1 MSRKIINLNNYRCD
15 GQMSIFDL
23 IEQPLSIREIG
34 IGTLFRYLRYGPH
47 TVIPV
52 VASRCKA
59 YLDSQGGNLPVD
71 FIEVYGNPKQWKL
84 LPCAN
89 CEYGR
94 SGTCRAGGHTCHYE
108 YGVLICDAFRQTFN
122 GGCHD
127 RKISRR

>member
-1 MSRKIINLNNYRCD
+1 MIQCE
-15 GQMSIFDL
+15 GQISIFDL
-23 IEQPLSIREIG
+23 IEQHQIHKVG

-52 VASRCKA
+52 VASRCKE
-59 YLDSQGGNLPVD
+59 YLDSQGGNLPAD

-122 GGCHD
+122 GGYHD
-127 RKISRR
+127 RKISRG